1 MQTRNPIFTASGA
14 IDCEIEHPIYG
25 WIPFTASPDDVE
37 QYGREIFEALKD
49 SAAPYVPVPPD
60 PAQVKE
66 IFRRAIQAH
75 VDATAQSRSYD
86 NGMALAGYVN
96 SAVPPWRA
104 EAEAFIAWRD
114 AVWLFVFEK
123 LAEIEA
129 GEAVPPET
137 AQALIDTLPAVEW
150 PNAV

>member
-14 IDCEIEHPIYG
+14 IDCEIEHPTYG

-37 QYGREIFEALKD
+37 EHGREIFEALKD
-49 SAAPYVPVPPD
+49 SAAPYVPLPPD

-66 IFRRAIQAH
+66 AFRRAVQAH
-75 VDATAQSRSYD
+75 IDATAQSRSYD

-96 SAVPPWRA
+96 SAVPPWKA

-114 AVWLFVFEK
+114 QVWLFVFEK
-123 LAEIEA
+123 LAQVEA
-129 GEAVPPET
+129 GEVEAPSSPE
-137 AQALIDTLPAVEW
+137 ALIGWLPQIEW
-150 PNAV
+150 PA